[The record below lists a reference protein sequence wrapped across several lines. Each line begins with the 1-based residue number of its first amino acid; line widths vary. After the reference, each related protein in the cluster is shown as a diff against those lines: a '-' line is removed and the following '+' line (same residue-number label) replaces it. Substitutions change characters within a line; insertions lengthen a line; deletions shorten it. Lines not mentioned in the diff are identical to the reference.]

1 MASPVHLETQ
11 RLFVRSYAA
20 GDGPMFFRVGN
31 KNRAHLER
39 FESGNSI
46 LAARSEEE
54 AERII
59 AEICAARDEG
69 RYFLMG
75 AFDRVSGEFF
85 AQVYV
90 GTVNL
95 ELPEYEVGY
104 FVDCDHEGQG
114 YVSEAVRATLQW
126 IFHNLGA
133 HRVSLG
139 CSDANLR
146 SACVAERCGFVLEGH
161 LRENRRDADGVYS
174 GELRFG
180 LLRREFLG

>member
-1 MASPVHLETQ
+1 
-11 RLFVRSYAA
+11 
-20 GDGPMFFRVGN
+20 MFFRVGSR
-31 KNRAHLER
+31 NRAHLQR

-46 LAARSEEE
+46 LAARSEDE
-54 AERII
+54 AEKII
-59 AEICAARDEG
+59 AEICAAREEG
-69 RYFLMG
+69 RYFFMG
-75 AFDRVSGEFF
+75 AFDRASGEFV

-114 YVSEAVRATLQW
+114 YVSEAVRAILKW
-126 IFHNLGA
+126 IFHDLGA

-146 SACVAERCGFVLEGH
+146 SARVAERCGFVLEGH
-161 LRENRRDADGVYS
+161 LRENHRDPNGVYS
-174 GELRFG
+174 GGLRFG
-180 LLRREFLG
+180 LLRREYLG